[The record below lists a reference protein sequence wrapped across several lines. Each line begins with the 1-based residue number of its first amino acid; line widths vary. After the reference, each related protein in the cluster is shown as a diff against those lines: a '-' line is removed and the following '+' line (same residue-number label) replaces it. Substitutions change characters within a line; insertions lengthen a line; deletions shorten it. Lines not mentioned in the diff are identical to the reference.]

1 MTISATGVKFDSDAM
16 WVELSDGRS
25 LGVPL
30 SWFPKLFHASA
41 AERQGVEIS
50 RRGLHWEALDEDIS
64 IDGLLAG
71 KGDKTRKP
79 WINA

>member
-1 MTISATGVKFDSDAM
+1 MTISATSVKFDLDAM

-41 AERQGVEIS
+41 AEREHVEIS
-50 RRGLHWEALDEDIS
+50 RRGLHWESLDEDIS
-64 IDGLLAG
+64 IDGLLVG
-71 KGDKTRKP
+71 KGDIAAKRRQP
-79 WINA
+79 A